1 MKKILSFLAL
11 LMMTVTAFATDYVG
25 HRTVISGTNSPTES
39 EDAVLKITD
48 NGNNTYNVTFENVIN
63 VDGTYTDNYGT
74 FTFSNV
80 AGTTTD
86 GLTTIDLS
94 GLNVSVTNS
103 EIGFTEFSDCVLLA
117 KFNAEKAY
125 AKFSFNFYGSTFSTE
140 FGTDDFSTGGG
151 SGTTDPSEPTIE
163 GTPIADLTNF
173 SAGGN
178 KFEFPMTINWDK
190 QYFKAV
196 IDVTNCVNQS
206 ENILSV
212 GEDVSAW
219 KIGGWHFYYS
229 KNHTSYGANALK
241 VDYLTTGG
249 AHPLSTVKNGYT
261 GEITIEISK
270 ANGCLVNGE
279 PFLDNYNSSVTG
291 TWQEN
296 TANFWTLTNLGVG
309 SKEGGTRSNATIKY
323 ATVIDIPDTPVDPKP
338 EFPTPAADAKQ
349 YTTDNFVPEAGGYP
363 AGTFSATAY
372 VNNNGGTADI
382 QIDKVNIPDWAVDS
396 KINVAGVTVGTEG
409 EFTTFSGSDL
419 QLMTEAGDVYKADVT
434 GKAKDDKLYLTIYSD
449 DAFGWGGAL
458 FTFGDE
464 NFPVTPE
471 PVVEYPINFDKDANS
486 TRSDRVLRSVSL
498 TEEGGEAQTISTNSS
513 NKPYQDK
520 TAETLT
526 VKAGSKLAATFDY
539 SGSWMH
545 GYVYVDENNDKQFSY
560 KEGNVDQTGTE
571 LKAFSFYSGSFT
583 VESEGYNSNG
593 DYITGDARNV
603 INPPS
608 FTAPTVPGTYRI
620 RFKVDW
626 NSVDPGGQLAADGT
640 ATGNNGILKNGGI
653 ILDATLVVEEA
664 EEPFA
669 PVVRT
674 AEDVANVTYGG
685 TTTNY
690 DANNV
695 EITEYEQ
702 GKFKVTYKDLTVGNN
717 RLGDLTIDNVTSVAG
732 EDGTETLT
740 TTATEGT
747 WSNVSDNQ
755 IVLTLIPNE
764 TSAISN
770 FAATITPGAEANT
783 IEKLNL
789 AFNVTLGGSEANVVF
804 GEKADIW
811 VPETRTTTAPA
822 NITFGGE
829 TVNFDEA
836 TLEVTE
842 DPEDVFAVTYKN
854 LTING
859 NEIGD
864 FTIKNVTI
872 STEGNVATLSTT
884 DTEGTWT
891 RVAENN
897 ALNVE
902 AGTTVAIRNFE
913 GTSTFDESTET
924 EKVVVKFGLNITGEW
939 ADVVFGEKAEPVTPP
954 TPDCEFIDV
963 VDHGFAPAG
972 EAWQKTGVAIDWDT
986 QYIKAEIDLSTCKTS
1001 GKENILGIGDD
1012 LTGWNNGPHYLFYY
1026 DASAKE
1032 LQYNY
1037 LNLDKK
1043 DLNGGYANLSK
1054 AYLNAEGVVTI
1065 ELSKKHGLKINGESC
1080 LVKYVPTA
1088 NSVAT
1093 NGTESWTEDDLEN
1106 VFGNLW
1112 AMSEIG
1118 FGGCQGETMSNA
1130 TYNYI
1135 HILDLPVEPETRTF
1149 DGQLQISDYTD
1160 QTIVK
1165 EEEAQVEI
1173 TDNFDGTGSITF
1185 KNVQLGEQTVDLTF
1199 VGTFA
1204 DDEIEVYDETEGS
1217 DEFLFTAKS
1226 DATTTEVFG
1235 KEITFECQGTISDD
1249 DADVELTFAME
1260 SEDETISYFGQ
1271 FGKGLWDAISGINAD
1286 AAAGNAQ
1293 IFTIGGAKV
1302 NSLKKGI
1309 NIVRTADGKTIKVLR
1324 K

>member
-1 MKKILSFLAL
+1 MKKILSLLAL
-11 LMMTVTAFATDYVG
+11 LMTTVMAMAFDYTDV
-25 HRTVISGTNSPTES
+25 RSAS
-39 EDAVLKITD
+39 EDGQPYYDVTDAKLTITP
-48 NGNNTYNVTFENVIN
+48 NGDGTYNVIFHNLQAKYGAAIDDFGTFEYKNLP
-63 VDGTYTDNYGT
+63 
-74 FTFSNV
+74 
-80 AGTTTD
+80 GTTTD
-86 GLTTIDLS
+86 GITVIEGSNLTGYITLVEA
-94 GLNVSVTNS
+94 GNPTEGTLYVK
-103 EIGFTEFSDCVLLA
+103 FTET
-117 KFNAEKAY
+117 KAY
-125 AKFSFNFYGSTFSTE
+125 ATLETQTQTYNAQLSVKY
-140 FGTDDFSTGGG
+140 GTDEGWTSGG
-151 SGTTDPSEPTIE
+151 SGTE
-163 GTPIADLTNF
+163 
-173 SAGGN
+173 
-178 KFEFPMTINWDK
+178 
-190 QYFKAV
+190 
-196 IDVTNCVNQS
+196 
-206 ENILSV
+206 
-212 GEDVSAW
+212 
-219 KIGGWHFYYS
+219 
-229 KNHTSYGANALK
+229 
-241 VDYLTTGG
+241 
-249 AHPLSTVKNGYT
+249 
-261 GEITIEISK
+261 
-270 ANGCLVNGE
+270 
-279 PFLDNYNSSVTG
+279 
-291 TWQEN
+291 
-296 TANFWTLTNLGVG
+296 
-309 SKEGGTRSNATIKY
+309 
-323 ATVIDIPDTPVDPKP
+323 
-338 EFPTPAADAKQ
+338 
-349 YTTDNFVPEAGGYP
+349 
-363 AGTFSATAY
+363 
-372 VNNNGGTADI
+372 
-382 QIDKVNIPDWAVDS
+382 
-396 KINVAGVTVGTEG
+396 
-409 EFTTFSGSDL
+409 
-419 QLMTEAGDVYKADVT
+419 
-434 GKAKDDKLYLTIYSD
+434 
-449 DAFGWGGAL
+449 
-458 FTFGDE
+458 
-464 NFPVTPE
+464 E
-471 PVVEYPINFDKDANS
+471 PVVEYPINFDKDATHS
-486 TRSDRVLRSVSL
+486 YPTRRISWISL
-498 TEEGGEAQTISTNSS
+498 QVTGGEKQTISVTPGNCYVDATTGDE
-513 NKPYQDK
+513 KFVVP
-520 TAETLT
+520 
-526 VKAGSKLAATFDY
+526 AGSEVTPSFDY
-539 SGSWMH
+539 TAAWMH
-545 GYVYVDENNDKQFSY
+545 GYVYIDLNNDKQFSWNAD
-560 KEGNVDQTGTE
+560 GDDQTGTE
-571 LKAFSFYSGSFT
+571 LVAFSYFNGKNSKGETAESGC
-583 VESEGYNSNG
+583 
-593 DYITGDARNV
+593 NV
-603 INPPS
+603 FPPS
-608 FTAPTVPGTYRI
+608 FTAPTTPGTYRI
-620 RFKVDW
+620 RYKIDW
-626 NSVDPGGQLAADGT
+626 DNADPGGAMT
-640 ATGNNGILKNGGI
+640 SGNTIIKNGGGI
-653 ILDATLVVEEA
+653 WDATLVVEPT

-702 GKFKVTYKDLTVGNN
+702 GKLKVTYKDLTVGNT
-717 RLGDLTIDNVTSVAG
+717 RLGDLTIDNVTSVAS

-755 IVLTLIPNE
+755 IVLTLIPDE

-811 VPETRTTTAPA
+811 VPETRIATAPA

-836 TLEVTE
+836 TLEFTE
-842 DPEDVFAVTYKN
+842 DPKDVYSVTYKN

-864 FTIKNVTI
+864 FTIKNVTV

-891 RVAENN
+891 RVAEGN

-939 ADVVFGEKAEPVTPP
+939 ADVVFGEKAEPVVPP

-963 VDHGFAPAG
+963 VDHGYAPAG
-972 EAWQKTGVAIDWDT
+972 ESWQKNGVAIDWDT

-1012 LTGWNNGPHYLFYY
+1012 LTGWNDGPHYLFYY
-1026 DASAKE
+1026 DANAKE

-1037 LNLDKK
+1037 LNLGKK

-1093 NGTESWTEDDLEN
+1093 NGTESWTEDDIEN

-1135 HILDLPVEPETRTF
+1135 HILDLPLEPETNTF
-1149 DGQLQISDYTD
+1149 DGQLQIKDYTD

-1185 KNVQLGEQTVDLTF
+1185 KNVRLGEQTVDLTF

-1217 DEFLFTAKS
+1217 EEFLFTAKS

-1235 KEITFECQGTISDD
+1235 KELTFECQGTISDD
-1249 DADVELTFAME
+1249 DADVELTFAMA
-1260 SEDETISYFGQ
+1260 SADETINYFGQ

-1302 NSLKKGI
+1302 NGLQKGI